1 MSPHQTSS
9 SLSGWRTIRLSF
21 GVRPVFSPEYEI
33 SAPEDA
39 PPGAEQAFITQTAF
53 FEPKGLFGLLYWYAL
68 YVPHR
73 FIFTGM
79 IEELG
84 RRAELFQR
92 HAARQNGSADAPLPD
107 LTPEL
112 LAKLVER

>member
-1 MSPHQTSS
+1 MQYCRNPVEADRERVSPFPTHDGR
-9 SLSGWRTIRLSF
+9 SG
-21 GVRPVFSPEYEI
+21 P
-33 SAPEDA
+33 
-39 PPGAEQAFITQTAF
+39 
-53 FEPKGLFGLLYWYAL
+53 PKGLFGLLYWYAL